1 MVDVAYVQVR
11 VFGCN
16 LVSAPP
22 ARLVLRD
29 PFAMFRCEFG
39 DVHGAIVARRGTK
52 RESPQHAGYSV
63 GNPGGM
69 VTTTGALAG
78 YWKSTEMDAWGY
90 ELEVCVHPLGLVGS
104 GLGNA

>member
-1 MVDVAYVQVR
+1 VNGTEYMVDVAYVQVR

-39 DVHGAIVARRGTK
+39 DVHRVIVARYGVK
-52 RESPQHAGYSV
+52 RESRRYARGD
-63 GNPGGM
+63 
-69 VTTTGALAG
+69 VTRPA
-78 YWKSTEMDAWGY
+78 S
-90 ELEVCVHPLGLVGS
+90 
-104 GLGNA
+104 